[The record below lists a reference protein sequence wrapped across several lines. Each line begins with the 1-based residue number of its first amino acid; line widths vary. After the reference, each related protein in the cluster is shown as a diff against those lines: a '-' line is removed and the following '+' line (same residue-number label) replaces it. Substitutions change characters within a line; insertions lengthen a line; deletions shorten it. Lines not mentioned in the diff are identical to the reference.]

1 MANFNAILQYFF
13 FYLLGNLTAH
23 HKTCTGV
30 TKKRETFSLNSIV
43 PPDTNQDIKLLH
55 FNINPTKSSLL
66 SPNHTNQQDGS
77 PAPMF
82 SKFRVD
88 KTPTLNSQLI
98 GEEYET
104 STNGAVIDSGRF
116 DYGMNLEYLTEQ
128 YLSGAVGN
136 VAEVYAHQ
144 AVPADQSQSVITKH
158 LTTTT
163 STENTSSIVEQQEIN
178 DCTSLTS
185 IQDQS
190 YLERMNVGAFNVED
204 LFQDHTIDE
213 RFLND
218 CTSHIQD
225 DITTS
230 NELLMVPVSC
240 WWPSPS
246 PPPSSKLINNN
257 IINNSI
263 AEINGSTKSFSQTVI
278 KNVSGGEIKDVS
290 TLDV

>member
-1 MANFNAILQYFF
+1 M
-13 FYLLGNLTAH
+13 
-23 HKTCTGV
+23 
-30 TKKRETFSLNSIV
+30 

-66 SPNHTNQQDGS
+66 SPNNTNQQDGS
-77 PAPMF
+77 SAAMF

-88 KTPTLNSQLI
+88 KTPAITSQLI
-98 GEEYET
+98 GDEYE
-104 STNGAVIDSGRF
+104 SPTNVSVIDNSRF

-136 VAEVYAHQ
+136 VAEVYSTHQ
-144 AVPADQSQSVITKH
+144 SVPAVHSQSVITKH
-158 LTTTT
+158 LTAAS
-163 STENTSSIVEQQEIN
+163 STDAASIVEQEIN

-190 YLERMNVGAFNVED
+190 YLDRMNVGAFNVED

-225 DITTS
+225 DMTAT

-240 WWPSPS
+240 WWPTPSS
-246 PPPSSKLINNN
+246 PPPPPSTKLNINVINNN
-257 IINNSI
+257 NTS
-263 AEINGSTKSFSQTVI
+263 EIGGSTKTFSQTVI

-290 TLDV
+290 TLGV